1 MTTNLSP
8 PAAIDERPAT
18 PVRTRNRLLFGNP
31 DDPRWAR
38 PALLAILVLAAAL
51 YTWGLGASGNAYQ
64 YYSAA
69 VLSGTKSW
77 QAFFFAS
84 LDPASFITVDKPP
97 LALWIIGL
105 TARIF
110 GFNTWTLLL
119 PQVIEAVAAVAVLYV
134 AVRRT
139 VGLRAALV
147 AALVLTLTPI
157 TVAISRDNTPDP
169 LLVLL
174 LVLAGWAALEAT
186 RSGSVRLLLVAA
198 VLVGFAFNTKMLQ
211 AYLVVPA
218 LALTYVVAAPGSTL
232 RRLGHLLAAGA
243 ALAVS
248 SLWWLL
254 IVDVIPAGSRPY
266 IGGSANNTFLD
277 SVIGANGIGRLGK
290 SGSGDEWMGDPG
302 VGRMFNEFLGAQI
315 SWLIPLAVVTLV
327 IGLVLRGRQ
336 PRTDFPRAVLILWG
350 TWLLTH
356 VAVLSFTS
364 GGPHPYYTAPMAPAI
379 AALAATTF
387 VLPKESRRWAL
398 PTAVGVSGLWAF
410 VLLLRTPT
418 FVPWLAWLV
427 LAATIVAAGA
437 LAARRW
443 TGPAV
448 AVALVAVLAGPTA
461 FAVVTPFQRIIFTN
475 PLAGPAD
482 TWKGGPGGKGGFGG
496 DPNGPFQDLE
506 GPDKDPAGY
515 RKMLSYLES
524 RQGGARWLAGVPSSQ
539 YAAPMILRT
548 GKPFMAMGGF
558 LGSDHVL
565 DIPRL
570 QQHIQQG
577 HVRYF
582 LLYPGKVPPRF
593 ADPAIAG
600 WIRQHCA
607 PVDPATY
614 GASFS
619 PDALVLHH
627 CS

>member
-1 MTTNLSP
+1 MTTHLSP
-8 PAAIDERPAT
+8 PAATEEHVENI
-18 PVRTRNRLLFGNP
+18 VRSGSA
-31 DDPRWAR
+31 RWAR

-77 QAFFFAS
+77 HAFFFAS

-97 LALWIIGL
+97 LALWIVGL
-105 TARIF
+105 TARVF

-119 PQVIEAVAAVAVLYV
+119 PQAIEAVAAVAVLYV

-139 VGLRAALV
+139 AGVRAGLV

-174 LVLAGWAALEAT
+174 LVLAGWAGLEAT
-186 RSGSVRLLLVAA
+186 RSGSVRLLVVAA

-218 LALTYVVAAPGSTL
+218 LVLTYVVAAPGPTL
-232 RRLGHLLAAGA
+232 RRLGHLVAAGA

-248 SLWWLL
+248 SLWWLV
-254 IVDVIPAGSRPY
+254 IVDATPAGSRPY
-266 IGGSANNTFLD
+266 IGGSSNNTFLD

-302 VGRMFNEFLGAQI
+302 VGRMVNDFLGAQI
-315 SWLIPLAVVTLV
+315 SWLIPLAIVALVV
-327 IGLVLRGRQ
+327 GLVLRGRRA
-336 PRTDFPRAVLILWG
+336 RTDFPRAVLILWG

-356 VAVLSFTS
+356 LAVLSFTS
-364 GGPHPYYTAPMAPAI
+364 GGPHPYYTAPMAPAL
-379 AALAATTF
+379 AALAATIF
-387 VLPKESRRWAL
+387 VLPKESRRWSL
-398 PTAVGVSGLWAF
+398 PLAVCASGLLAF
-410 VLLLRTPT
+410 VLLSRTPT
-418 FVPWLAWLV
+418 FVPWLGWLV
-427 LAATIVAAGA
+427 LIATIVAIAILPAG
-437 LAARRW
+437 RW

-448 AVALVAVLAGPTA
+448 AISLVAVLAGPTA

-496 DPNGPFQDLE
+496 DPNGPFQDLDSST
-506 GPDKDPAGY
+506 GDAAGY
-515 RKMLSYLES
+515 RKMLAYLDNRRGE
-524 RQGGARWLAGVPSSQ
+524 ATWLAGVPSSQ

-558 LGSDHVL
+558 LGSDHALTVAQL
-565 DIPRL
+565 R
-570 QQHIQQG
+570 QYVQQG
-577 HVRYF
+577 RVRYF

-593 ADPAIAG
+593 ADPVIAG
-600 WIRQHCA
+600 WIGQHCA
-607 PVDPATY
+607 RIDPSTY

-627 CS
+627 CQ